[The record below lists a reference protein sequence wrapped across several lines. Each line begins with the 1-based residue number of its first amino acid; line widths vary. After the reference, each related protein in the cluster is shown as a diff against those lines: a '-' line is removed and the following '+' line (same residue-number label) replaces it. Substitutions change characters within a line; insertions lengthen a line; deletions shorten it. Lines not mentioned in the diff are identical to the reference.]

1 MENRVSITRQALL
14 RQPMQLRKQER
25 PRLLLRRRKHSLV
38 QFVEPF
44 PISGKKSAVQQ
55 RQVKLRI
62 VFFDPL
68 ALVDGAARAAYAKSQ
83 IPHSARKFR
92 NEGPKFY
99 FRFFIF
105 K

>member
-38 QFVEPF
+38 QFVEQF

-68 ALVDGAARAAYAKSQ
+68 QLAVRGRSTVLQALTLSLFEAVLLESRMGR
-83 IPHSARKFR
+83 R
-92 NEGPKFY
+92 
-99 FRFFIF
+99 
-105 K
+105 